1 MAKKNS
7 RGLVVIERGGSAG
20 GVLWLLLGGAIG
32 AGLGLLLA
40 PHSGKKSRELLGERL
55 KSLKASAEETLE
67 ELSEE
72 EDEEELLEADEE
84 QPVADAEAEGEDEDD
99 RAEPGA
105 VPLRR
110 GALANPHSS
119 PQCDS
124 GHVPVGLCGDRRRRD
139 LADRSDRSSP
149 AGADTRGRREDS
161 ITRGGRR

>member
-7 RGLVVIERGGSAG
+7 RGLVVIERGGS

-72 EDEEELLEADEE
+72 EDEEELLETDDEQPAAEAKVGDEE
-84 QPVADAEAEGEDEDD
+84 DDLAEPEPRRSTPTARTELEQRLARARARRHRALVEEDEEPVA
-99 RAEPGA
+99 
-105 VPLRR
+105 
-110 GALANPHSS
+110 
-119 PQCDS
+119 
-124 GHVPVGLCGDRRRRD
+124 
-139 LADRSDRSSP
+139 
-149 AGADTRGRREDS
+149 
-161 ITRGGRR
+161 

>member
-7 RGLVVIERGGSAG
+7 RGLVVIERGGS

-72 EDEEELLEADEE
+72 EDEEELLETDDE
-84 QPVADAEAEGEDEDD
+84 QPAAEAEAAGEEEDEQ
-99 RAEPGA
+99 AEPE
-105 VPLRR
+105 PRR
-110 GALANPHSS
+110 STPTARTELEQRLARARARRHRALVEE
-119 PQCDS
+119 DEE
-124 GHVPVGLCGDRRRRD
+124 PV
-139 LADRSDRSSP
+139 A
-149 AGADTRGRREDS
+149 
-161 ITRGGRR
+161 